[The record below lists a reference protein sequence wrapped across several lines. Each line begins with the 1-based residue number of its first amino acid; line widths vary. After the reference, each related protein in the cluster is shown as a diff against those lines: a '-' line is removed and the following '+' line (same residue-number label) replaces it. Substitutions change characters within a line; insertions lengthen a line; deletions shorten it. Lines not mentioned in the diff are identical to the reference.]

1 MLNFMAKA
9 SSSCD
14 NKIKAERAEKS
25 KEADSTVN
33 WSIPEVSSN
42 RLDVPEWTVKN
53 IVGLL
58 DEGCTLPFI
67 ARYRKEQ
74 TASMDVQK
82 LRDVCHLVTDL
93 R

>member
-1 MLNFMAKA
+1 MAKA

-14 NKIKAERAEKS
+14 NKIKAEHAEKS

-42 RLDVPEWTVKN
+42 RLDVPERSVKN
-53 IVGLL
+53 IVRLL

-74 TASMDVQK
+74 TGSMDVQK